1 MNSSEENNVIKN
13 PFAPKADAEIHHAET
28 EALEPEQA
36 NASDTVVAELQ
47 QALQEVQA
55 KWEES
60 QDKNLRLQAD
70 MENQRRRYEKQ
81 VEDAHKYSVQRFAE
95 GLLPVM
101 DSLEMGMQVDGD
113 LNAIREGMDLTLKQF
128 QSVMERFNLAVVNPA
143 KGEAF
148 NPEFHQAMS
157 LQPNPDVDNNTIIM
171 VMQKGYTLSG
181 RVIRPAMVMVCKK

>member
-13 PFAPKADAEIHHAET
+13 PFAPKADADIHHAET

-36 NASDTVVAELQ
+36 NASDAVVAELQ

-128 QSVMERFNLAVVNPA
+128 QSVMERFNLVAVNPA
-143 KGEAF
+143 KGEVF